1 MTAVLLDSSVM
12 VALFDDR
19 DRHHRACVDRM
30 RRLPA
35 GTELVTTWPCVT
47 ESSYLLAPRN
57 HLALLGWLHQGGA
70 RLVNAEAHELGDWMG
85 WMQRYSELGKALMDL
100 ADASLVWL
108 AIKEAT
114 TQILTQD
121 HRDFLRYR
129 LPDGQAFEV
138 IA

>member
-1 MTAVLLDSSVM
+1 MNAVLLDSSVM
-12 VALFDDR
+12 VAVFDDR
-19 DRHHRACVDRM
+19 DRHHRACVERM

-35 GTELVTTWPCVT
+35 GSELVTTWPCVT

-57 HLALLGWLHQGGA
+57 HLALLSWLERGGA
-70 RLVNAEAHELGDWMG
+70 RLVNAEAHELGEWIVWMK
-85 WMQRYSELGKALMDL
+85 RYSEMGKALMDL

-108 AIKEAT
+108 ATREASHR
-114 TQILTQD
+114 ILTQD

>member
-1 MTAVLLDSSVM
+1 MNAVLLDSSVM
-12 VALFDDR
+12 VAVFDDR
-19 DRHHRACVDRM
+19 DRHHMACVQRM

-35 GTELVTTWPCVT
+35 GSELVTTWPCVT

-57 HLALLGWLHQGGA
+57 HLALLSWLESGGA
-70 RLVNAEAHELGDWMG
+70 RLVNAEAHELGEWIAWMK
-85 WMQRYSELGKALMDL
+85 RYSEMGKALMDL

-108 AIKEAT
+108 AVKEASHR
-114 TQILTQD
+114 ILTQD

>member
-1 MTAVLLDSSVM
+1 MSAVLLDSSVM
-12 VALFDDR
+12 VAVFDDR
-19 DRHHRACVDRM
+19 DFHHRACVDRM

-35 GTELVTTWPCVT
+35 GTEIVTTWPCVT

-70 RLVNAEAHELGDWMG
+70 RLVNAETHELGDWMD

-108 AIKEAT
+108 AIKEST
-114 TQILTQD
+114 TRILTQD

-138 IA
+138 LA

>member
-1 MTAVLLDSSVM
+1 MSAVLLDASVM
-12 VALFDDR
+12 VAVFDDR
-19 DRHHRACVDRM
+19 DRHHRACVERM

-35 GTELVTTWPCVT
+35 GADMVTTWPCVT

-57 HLALLGWLHQGGA
+57 HLALLAWLHQGGA
-70 RLVNAEAHELGDWMG
+70 RLVNAEAHELGEWMG

-108 AIKEAT
+108 AMKEST
-114 TQILTQD
+114 TRILTQD

-138 IA
+138 LQ